1 MNREPLNLINGKII
15 TLNPSVPIVTNI
27 TIRNGKIYTLNKPN
41 ASYKTIDLKGATV
54 IPGFIDAHFHIK
66 NLGQR
71 LEMVDLK
78 GLTSIEKIAELI
90 NQKSKTI
97 KPGNWIEGFGWDQN
111 LWADSSFP
119 EKEILNLA
127 APNNPI
133 FLTRID
139 GHSAWINDATIKYA
153 QLDIKANIDG
163 GAIINDCILIDNA
176 MNNVRDY
183 LPQPNKKLIKKWL

>member
-15 TLNPSVPIVTNI
+15 TLNPTNPLIENI
-27 TIRNGKIYTLNKPN
+27 TIKNGKVYTLNQPN

-71 LEMVDLK
+71 LEMVNLK
-78 GLTSIEKIAELI
+78 GVDSIKKIADLI
-90 NQKSKTI
+90 YEKSKAI
-97 KPGNWIEGFGWDQN
+97 KPGDWIEGFGWDQN
-111 LWADSSFP
+111 LWSDPVFP
-119 EKEILNLA
+119 TKEVLNSA

-139 GHSAWINDATIKYA
+139 GHSAWINDATIQKTN
-153 QLDIKANIDG
+153 LKLNVEIPG
-163 GAIINDCILIDNA
+163 GTIINDCILIDNA
-176 MNNVRDY
+176 INDDSMSFF
-183 LPQPNKKLIKKWL
+183 